1 MLWWQIVLKGVLF
14 IGKLDIFYVCFYLVW
29 KYLADYLYEQLSLA
43 EAMWK
48 NYMPTEGRTL
58 LMEL

>member
-1 MLWWQIVLKGVLF
+1 MLKGVLF